1 MTLLEMSV
9 RYQDSAAA
17 IRQRISELRL
27 AVRLAEDPDTAHA
40 LQRRI
45 TELTPCCRRPGSW
58 RSSPPITMT
67 GAITNMRDTRFDSR
81 SSEWIGDMAVWRREN
96 ADDNSEQLS
105 RLRRNLH
112 RARERELTA
121 RQREMVALY
130 YDRGLKMSQIARR
143 LGVTQS
149 TVSRTLKRARDRLRR
164 YLRYSL

>member
-1 MTLLEMSV
+1 
-9 RYQDSAAA
+9 
-17 IRQRISELRL
+17 
-27 AVRLAEDPDTAHA
+27 
-40 LQRRI
+40 
-45 TELTPCCRRPGSW
+45 
-58 RSSPPITMT
+58 
-67 GAITNMRDTRFDSR
+67 
-81 SSEWIGDMAVWRREN
+81 MAVWRREN

>member
-1 MTLLEMSV
+1 
-9 RYQDSAAA
+9 
-17 IRQRISELRL
+17 
-27 AVRLAEDPDTAHA
+27 
-40 LQRRI
+40 
-45 TELTPCCRRPGSW
+45 
-58 RSSPPITMT
+58 
-67 GAITNMRDTRFDSR
+67 MRDTRFDSR